1 MPRAASSRTSTLR
14 RHKFADRILAEGF
27 FAMRPCASC
36 VSSGTLCVLSAR
48 DERCEQ
54 CYRFNRSCELAS
66 PWVEDDRLK
75 RKEEQLREERLRAEQ
90 EAVRLRKQERL
101 VQKKR
106 RLLWEREKQNISE
119 LEGDE
124 AVAGMASRVESPSRG
139 PTSPTGLSQ
148 VSFGSFG
155 RTTPVP
161 TGS

>member
-1 MPRAASSRTSTLR
+1 MPSKKRPGSSTHR
-14 RHKFADRILAEGF
+14 RHNFADRILLEGF
-27 FAMRPCASC
+27 IAMRPCAAC
-36 VSSGTLCVLSAR
+36 VSSGALCVLSSR

-66 PWVEDDRLK
+66 PWAEDDRLK
-75 RKEEQLREERLRAEQ
+75 QKEEKLREERLKAES

-106 RLLWEREKQNISE
+106 RQLWEREKQNIVE

-124 AVAGMASRVESPSRG
+124 VLTLGIEGPSFPG

-155 RTTPVP
+155 RTSPVP
-161 TGS
+161 SGS